1 MDLEVIEI
9 TLSEFT
15 KITGQVAEL
24 KDTLHQ
30 LEPLALAQRNL
41 LELSPDPV
49 REIVKLRDQ
58 LEEKSA
64 KIVQL
69 QAELQDKGRTEEE
82 KRPAK
87 ARKEQLIS
95 AVLEKKPDLVAEEKS
110 FFPVSNK
117 VLASAPSAAEDH
129 LSSAESQITSLKDAL
144 FKSNKEINS
153 LKMKVEGLEGN
164 VEALQSS
171 LEFIMTEAETLRKK
185 VKQYEETQE
194 EIANEMRK
202 KDEEIEYYRRFVKEK
217 YDLELRNGELELQVG
232 KLSRTCESLKAGM
245 EELTIKACEWI
256 NNEKLRTEVE
266 RLSKAL
272 RDSQGEI
279 QRLESDLQRSQQA
292 KASQSAKQR
301 EDPQPLQITTLQL
314 QLKQAKT
321 DITDLL
327 QQLEDTQTELTVFQ
341 NKYNQET
348 KSLKSEIAKEKSTRL
363 ELQQSLE
370 SCRLELHRTQEV
382 KMLHARVVAASA
394 NEKKMVETLRG
405 RVDELEAR
413 NRFLLVT
420 MQQVDDVKQEL
431 IREKQ
436 RSTQLSEELRRLRP
450 CA

>member
-95 AVLEKKPDLVAEEKS
+95 AVLEKKPDFAADEKS

-117 VLASAPSAAEDH
+117 VLASASAAEDH

-144 FKSNKEINS
+144 FKSNKEITS
-153 LKMKVEGLEGN
+153 LKMKAEGLEGN

-185 VKQYEETQE
+185 AKQYEETQE

-256 NNEKLRTEVE
+256 NNEKLRMEVD

-272 RDSQGEI
+272 RDSQEEI

-301 EDPQPLQITTLQL
+301 EDSQPLQIATLQL

-321 DITDLL
+321 DISELL

-341 NKYNQET
+341 NKYHQET
-348 KSLKSEIAKEKSTRL
+348 KSLKSEIAREKATRI
-363 ELQQSLE
+363 ELQQSFE